1 MTMYRLALFV
11 SLLVA
16 TAAAFAPVATRP
28 SAVGALRMGLFD
40 DWQLFGGDS
49 AANDGRVTEASHI
62 LLTGPNANAEC
73 EQMKVQI
80 YKDALGWFGKAE
92 DGVEPD
98 KLIKAFGNKAR
109 AKSTCPSAAKGGSLG
124 YFPRGQMVKEFDDV
138 AFGAQVGIVHGPVDT
153 EFGSHLI
160 LITDRTE

>member
-80 YKDALGWFGKAE
+80 YKDALGWFGKAK

-109 AKSTCPSAAKGGSLG
+109 AKSTCPSAAQGGFFL
-124 YFPRGQMVKEFDDV
+124 GQMVKEFDDV
-138 AFGAQVGIVHGPVDT
+138 CFGAQVGIVHGPVET

>member
-1 MTMYRLALFV
+1 MR
-11 SLLVA
+11 
-16 TAAAFAPVATRP
+16 
-28 SAVGALRMGLFD
+28 LFD
-40 DWQLFGGDS
+40 HWQLFGGDS

-109 AKSTCPSAAKGGSLG
+109 AKSTCPSKAQGGSLG
-124 YFPRGQMVKEFDDV
+124 YCKINVISSPFYLLANASK
-138 AFGAQVGIVHGPVDT
+138 AFFFAA
-153 EFGSHLI
+153 
-160 LITDRTE
+160 

>member
-1 MTMYRLALFV
+1 MYRLALLV
-11 SLLVA
+11 SLLV
-16 TAAAFAPVATRP
+16 TAAVAFAPVETRP
-28 SAVGALRMGLFD
+28 SSVVVLRMGLLD
-40 DWQLFGGDS
+40 GWQLFGGDS
-49 AANDGRVTEASHI
+49 AANDGRVAEASHI

-92 DGVEPD
+92 DGVEPE
-98 KLIKAFGNKAR
+98 KLMKAFGNKVR
-109 AKSTCPSAAKGGSLG
+109 AKSTCPSSSSNGSLG

-138 AFGAQVGIVHGPVDT
+138 AFGAQIGIVHGPVET